1 MQLPKKRIIHKHFTS
16 NFKYLNQILSQ
27 KILTYFCQNNLCN
40 KKCNLY
46 YLKKYIYILEAAFQK
61 KKKKMRSTE
70 FFLFIINT
78 T

>member
-27 KILTYFCQNNLCN
+27 KILTFFCQNNLCN

-46 YLKKYIYILEAAFQK
+46 YLKIYIHFGGCIPKIKNK
-61 KKKKMRSTE
+61 KNAKH
-70 FFLFIINT
+70 
-78 T
+78 